1 MNRVK
6 CKTDSDWP
14 ECDFTDSD
22 WPECDFTDSDWSESE
37 EDILETEKSKVER
50 G

>member
-14 ECDFTDSD
+14 EC
-22 WPECDFTDSDWSESE
+22 EFTDSDWSESE
-37 EDILETEKSKVER
+37 EDKLETEKNKVER

>member
-6 CKTDSDWP
+6 CK
-14 ECDFTDSD
+14 TDSD